1 MCTSLSALPELKGPP
16 CVRTLPACLP
26 TISAPACQD
35 SPEGGRRQEDRK
47 CHPHFTDL
55 ESLREHATGCSICQ
69 MEKSHPKGGKSLV
82 PGPGVQS
89 HREERAPG
97 CRCSCCTAA
106 QNQAWLLWASAWLSG
121 HGGMPGRAERREVV
135 DRGPDQVKLPG
146 SGLHIGFWAHSN
158 SSSPLS
164 AFTCSLFR
172 PCSILVE
179 ISRGCRVR
187 KEGSHQVAVNR
198 GESFLT

>member
-1 MCTSLSALPELKGPP
+1 MCTSLSALPELKSPP

-106 QNQAWLLWASAWLSG
+106 QNQARLLWASAWLSG
-121 HGGMPGRAERREVV
+121 HRVACLAGL
-135 DRGPDQVKLPG
+135 RGEGWWTGALTK
-146 SGLHIGFWAHSN
+146 
-158 SSSPLS
+158 SSSQALG
-164 AFTCSLFR
+164 FTLASGHTAILPV
-172 PCSILVE
+172 PCLHSH
-179 ISRGCRVR
+179 VR
-187 KEGSHQVAVNR
+187 FSGHDPYLWRFPGGA
-198 GESFLT
+198 G